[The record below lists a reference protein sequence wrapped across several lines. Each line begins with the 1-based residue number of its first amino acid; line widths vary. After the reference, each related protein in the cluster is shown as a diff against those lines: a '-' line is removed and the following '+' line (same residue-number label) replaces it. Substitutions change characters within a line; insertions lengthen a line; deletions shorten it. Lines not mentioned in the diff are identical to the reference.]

1 MTRFLLSAAATAMLL
16 AAPVAASAATTT
28 STPPT
33 ATKPAMAAKP
43 TAKPAVRR
51 AMRHSAVKPVAARS
65 RDGGSAAVD
74 ALNEQ
79 SLARAKAG
87 Q

>member
-43 TAKPAVRR
+43 AKPAVRR

-65 RDGGSAAVD
+65 RDGGSSAVD

>member
-1 MTRFLLSAAATAMLL
+1 MTRFLLSAVAAAALL
-16 AAPVAASAATTT
+16 APVAASAATTMHK
-28 STPPT
+28 PMAHKT
-33 ATKPAMAAKP
+33 AMHKPMGKKGMK
-43 TAKPAVRR
+43 TA
-51 AMRHSAVKPVAARS
+51 AARS

-79 SLARAKAG
+79 SLARARGA